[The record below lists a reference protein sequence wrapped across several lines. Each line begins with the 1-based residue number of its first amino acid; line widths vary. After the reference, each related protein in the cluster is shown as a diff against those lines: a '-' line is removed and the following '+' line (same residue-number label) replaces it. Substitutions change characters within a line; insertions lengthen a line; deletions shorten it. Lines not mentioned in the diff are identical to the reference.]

1 MSSSKVTVIVNKTAA
16 IIKIV
21 IGIALLV
28 VFGVATIYALTDK
41 ESMAQ
46 LGAFGIIVLVI
57 FDIIGILFVLSARK
71 TFKLIKEFKKYVAV
85 IACSPNGYIPD
96 IAASLGKAENVVK
109 ENLELMIK
117 KKYFINAFTD
127 ANENCFVIANKNKV
141 EQFTQECE
149 DDADTYSDNAAPQS
163 NKMVTV
169 TCKGCGAVNTIPKGA
184 VRECEYCG
192 SSIKGE

>member
-1 MSSSKVTVIVNKTAA
+1 MSSSKVTVIVNKTAE

-117 KKYFINAFTD
+117 KKYFINAFID
-127 ANENCFVIANKNKV
+127 ANENCFVIDNKNKV

>member
-71 TFKLIKEFKKYVAV
+71 TFK
-85 IACSPNGYIPD
+85 
-96 IAASLGKAENVVK
+96 
-109 ENLELMIK
+109 
-117 KKYFINAFTD
+117 
-127 ANENCFVIANKNKV
+127 
-141 EQFTQECE
+141 
-149 DDADTYSDNAAPQS
+149 
-163 NKMVTV
+163 
-169 TCKGCGAVNTIPKGA
+169 
-184 VRECEYCG
+184 
-192 SSIKGE
+192 

>member
-85 IACSPNGYIPD
+85 IACSPDGYIPD
-96 IAASLGKAENVVK
+96 IAASLGKSENVVK

-117 KKYFINAFTD
+117 KKYFINAFID
-127 ANENCFVIANKNKV
+127 AN
-141 EQFTQECE
+141 
-149 DDADTYSDNAAPQS
+149 
-163 NKMVTV
+163 
-169 TCKGCGAVNTIPKGA
+169 
-184 VRECEYCG
+184 
-192 SSIKGE
+192 

>member
-57 FDIIGILFVLSARK
+57 FDII
-71 TFKLIKEFKKYVAV
+71 
-85 IACSPNGYIPD
+85 
-96 IAASLGKAENVVK
+96 
-109 ENLELMIK
+109 
-117 KKYFINAFTD
+117 
-127 ANENCFVIANKNKV
+127 
-141 EQFTQECE
+141 
-149 DDADTYSDNAAPQS
+149 
-163 NKMVTV
+163 
-169 TCKGCGAVNTIPKGA
+169 
-184 VRECEYCG
+184 
-192 SSIKGE
+192 

>member
-1 MSSSKVTVIVNKTAA
+1 
-16 IIKIV
+16 
-21 IGIALLV
+21 
-28 VFGVATIYALTDK
+28 
-41 ESMAQ
+41 MAQ

-85 IACSPNGYIPD
+85 IACSPDGYIPD
-96 IAASLGKAENVVK
+96 IAASLGKSENVVK

-117 KKYFINAFTD
+117 KKYFINAFID

-149 DDADTYSDNAAPQS
+149 DDADTYSDNAVPQS